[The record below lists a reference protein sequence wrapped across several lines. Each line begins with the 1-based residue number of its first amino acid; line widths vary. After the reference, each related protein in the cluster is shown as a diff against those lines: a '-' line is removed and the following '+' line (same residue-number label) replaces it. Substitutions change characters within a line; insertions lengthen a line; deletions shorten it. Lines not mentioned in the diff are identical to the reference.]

1 SMAIGEGVLRKVF
14 PSGDRHNLAV
24 SLQLRRKR
32 HFSQSC
38 DGIVDAALIV
48 QSGIYFLGVLAN
60 QARLDHSAERAVEC
74 SRAHL
79 HFSLRLRLYLLH
91 DSITVPLP
99 GGECEKDMKHR
110 WSQRWVGHVRGHVP
124 KLYP

>member
-1 SMAIGEGVLRKVF
+1 MAIGEGVLSKLF

-24 SLQLRRKR
+24 SLQFRRKR
-32 HFSQSC
+32 HLSQSC
-38 DGIVDAALIV
+38 DCIVDAALIV
-48 QSGIYFLGVLAN
+48 QFRIYFLVAFAN
-60 QARLDHSAERAVEC
+60 QARLDHSAERAVER
-74 SRAHL
+74 SRSHL

-91 DSITVPLP
+91 DSIAVPLP
-99 GGECEKDMKHR
+99 GGEGEEDMKHR